1 MATMKCEPAE
11 WECLEGL
18 ELQIILPATFPLGAT
33 GGLQQSTMSSRKK
46 GNLYFDGRV
55 YFDAYLRKRI
65 YAANAM
71 QWIWILPL
79 SYSLRVIDD
88 GGEALLLLLLPIV
101 EEPSLS
107 LYSSLLLD
115 DFLDNRKW
123 NLKVTHSWYFLFN
136 FLFTDVA
143 IIRARKACDMQ
154 LLEQAEAWL
163 IIFCL
168 LPVCDRGKDTHR
180 VGLQQEGKYA
190 RWRTILTSSSSS
202 IHGIV
207 VRWCMIWWYSKLGFG
222 MVTMWYG

>member
-1 MATMKCEPAE
+1 MRASRVRVPWGVGTTNNSTSNFFLGSYRWTPTEHNVIQKKRKFVFWRESVF
-11 WECLEGL
+11 WRILEK
-18 ELQIILPATFPLGAT
+18 ENIC
-33 GGLQQSTMSSRKK
+33 S
-46 GNLYFDGRV
+46 
-55 YFDAYLRKRI
+55 
-65 YAANAM
+65 

-123 NLKVTHSWYFLFN
+123 NLIVTHSWYFLFN

-143 IIRARKACDMQ
+143 IIRARKACDTQ

-180 VGLQQEGKYA
+180 VGLQQEEGKYA
-190 RWRTILTSSSSS
+190 RWRTILTSSSS

-207 VRWCMIWWYSKLGFG
+207 G
-222 MVTMWYG
+222 